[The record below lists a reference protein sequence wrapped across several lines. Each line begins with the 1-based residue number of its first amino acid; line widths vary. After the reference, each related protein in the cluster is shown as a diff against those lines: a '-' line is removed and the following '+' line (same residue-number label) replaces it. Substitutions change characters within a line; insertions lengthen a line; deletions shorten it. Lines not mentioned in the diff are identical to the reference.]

1 MKIAI
6 LGTRGVPPSYGG
18 FETFAGELSTRLV
31 ARGHEVFVYCRR
43 ESASPRVSPTRSG
56 AAGFSP
62 PEENRLAEARVPTS
76 EHLLEDSETRRPGDS
91 DGDSDWNGVHRI
103 VIPAVPHKY
112 FETVSH
118 AFLSALDAMRRDFD
132 AVLVCN
138 AANAF
143 VLPLMRAARI
153 PCAINVDGIERKRR
167 KWNVFG
173 RAVYA
178 IGEAFSVAFASRVVA
193 DAEVIAAYYREHYA
207 FEPVVI
213 PYGSEFPAEEDS
225 DVLER
230 LKVWDYV
237 LYVSRFEPENNPLE
251 VLHAYERSAVDVPL
265 VMVGKG
271 LYAKELV
278 EELHARKTSNVV
290 LPGAIYGRDYRTLQ
304 RNARLYIQATEVGG
318 THPALIEAMG
328 SGGAVVALD
337 TPENREVGGDAVGYF
352 RFRPEESLSGTLR
365 EWLGEGSPREEM
377 RSRARHRASE
387 LYSWDRVTDAYE
399 RLFRA
404 L

>member
-6 LGTRGVPPSYGG
+6 LGTRGVPPNYGG
-18 FETFAGELSTRLV
+18 FETFAAELSTRLV
-31 ARGHEVFVYCRR
+31 GRGHEVWVYCRR
-43 ESASPRVSPTRSG
+43 VSESPSLPVS
-56 AAGFSP
+56 
-62 PEENRLAEARVPTS
+62 
-76 EHLLEDSETRRPGDS
+76 EDSLLGDSATRRLGD
-91 DGDSDWNGVHRI
+91 WRGVHRI
-103 VIPAVPHKY
+103 SIPTINHKY

-118 AFLSALDAMRRDFD
+118 AFLSALDALRRDFD

-143 VLPLMRAARI
+143 VLPLLRAARI

-178 IGEAFSVAFASRVVA
+178 IGESFSVAFANKVIA

-207 FEPVVI
+207 FDPVVI
-213 PYGSEFPAEEDS
+213 PYGSEFPIEEDS

-230 LKVWDYV
+230 LQLQDYV

-251 VLHAYERSAVDVPL
+251 VLEAARDLPVPL

-278 EELHARKTSNVV
+278 DALHQRKGANVI
-290 LPGAIYGRDYRTLQ
+290 LPGALYGRDYRTLQ
-304 RNARLYIQATEVGG
+304 RNARVYIQATEVGG

-328 SGGAVVALD
+328 SGGVVVALD

-352 RFRPEESLSGTLR
+352 RLRPQETLSGTLR
-365 EWLGEGSPREEM
+365 EWLSDASLREEM
-377 RSRARHRASE
+377 RGRARRRASE
-387 LYSWDRVTDAYE
+387 RYSWDRVTDAYE
-399 RLFRA
+399 RLFQT